1 MVNSMGDKHVCLRR
15 EHKKKNLHGET
26 EALTSGD
33 TVPNETAYS
42 LATVNIS
49 SYAVLI
55 TWPRYNNMDYSYPRL
70 SE

>member
-1 MVNSMGDKHVCLRR
+1 MYVFGENIK
-15 EHKKKNLHGET
+15 KKKNLHGET